1 LTDSNY
7 KCVIFDLDHTLWDY
21 DKNCAEA
28 LSELYEIKGLK
39 EKGVDSFDKL
49 LDMFMELNTQMW
61 DQYDL
66 GTIQQDVIRYQRFH
80 RILLALG
87 VDDYK
92 LSLSMSSDYVAL
104 SPTKKNLLP
113 NARMILDYLKEK
125 YRMLII
131 TNGFED
137 IQITKLSSSG
147 ISNYFDG
154 IITSETAGHK
164 KPAKEIF
171 DYALAFGSYQPH
183 NVIMI
188 GDNLNTDIKGAHNA
202 SIDSIYFNPLRK
214 EHNTEVKHEISDLI
228 ELKSIL

>member
-1 LTDSNY
+1 MTDSTY

-28 LSELYEIKGLK
+28 LLELYEKKGLK
-39 EKGVDSFDKL
+39 EKGVATFDKF
-49 LDMFMELNTQMW
+49 LDVFMELNSQMW

-66 GTIQQDVIRYQRFH
+66 GVIQQDVIRYQRFH

-113 NARMILDYLKEK
+113 NARLILDYLKEK
-125 YRMLII
+125 YRMLIV

-137 IQITKLSSSG
+137 IQATKLSSSG

-154 IITSETAGHK
+154 VITSEAAGHK
-164 KPAKEIF
+164 KPAREIF
-171 DYALAFGSYQPH
+171 EYAMTHSNYRPH
-183 NVIMI
+183 DVIMI